1 MSLGFNMDNLKNSF
15 RADPNYEIPANVFLQ
30 DMTQVNFMSIKFC
43 DQNPYITLILRGNLI
58 LCITGSEVEGSCS
71 DRFREKIYK
80 RIFQSP
86 LLQQVLVEFVLKL
99 CCVGP
104 ES

>member
-30 DMTQVNFMSIKFC
+30 DMTQVNFM
-43 DQNPYITLILRGNLI
+43 LILREKLI
-58 LCITGSEVEGSCS
+58 LRITGSEVKGSCS